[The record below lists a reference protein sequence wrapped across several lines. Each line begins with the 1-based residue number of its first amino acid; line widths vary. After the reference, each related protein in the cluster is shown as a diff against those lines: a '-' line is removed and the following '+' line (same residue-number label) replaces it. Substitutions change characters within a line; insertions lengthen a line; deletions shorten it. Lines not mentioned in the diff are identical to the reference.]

1 MTVYA
6 ISYHWSFST
15 LPENTRKSKGFLMY
29 SGVSKETSDMKWVE
43 TWHAMK
49 DGHGK
54 KS

>member
-1 MTVYA
+1 MTVYT

-15 LPENTRKSKGFLMY
+15 LQEIKGFLMY